1 MSRYRYFLSRT
12 VQTVV
17 LIWLVL
23 TFLFFLFR
31 LMPGDYTDIMIYRGA
46 SPETIAAFKDSW
58 GLNDPLYVQYV
69 SYLRNMVT
77 LDAGI
82 SFRTRQPVWDYVQM
96 RIFNSFI
103 LVAPAITFVYLL
115 GSGIGAFL
123 GSKRDTLVEKGGLSS
138 LIFFGTFPEFFVAI
152 ILVIVFASWLG
163 FFPTSG
169 MITVGLLAEFDAWW
183 QPYLTRDFLLHYI
196 LPFSA
201 IVLRFTYLPT
211 VLMRTNVVEVKD
223 QDFIKYYRITGL
235 PASDRLRNL
244 AYHASLPVI
253 TMYPITMTRALSGMV
268 LIEMVFNWP
277 GIGYALVQA
286 VLAQDL
292 PVVQFVFAVTAV
304 FVILSNFVIDV
315 LYGVIDPR
323 ISIDE

>member
-1 MSRYRYFLSRT
+1 MSKSRYFLYRT
-12 VQTVV
+12 LQTVFLV
-17 LIWLVL
+17 WLVL

-31 LMPGDYTDIMIYRGA
+31 LMPGSYTDIMIYRGA
-46 SPETIAAFKDSW
+46 SPDTVAAFRETW
-58 GLNDPLYVQYV
+58 GLNDPLHVQYWR
-69 SYLRNMVT
+69 YITNMAT
-77 LDAGI
+77 LEAGT
-82 SFRTRQPVWDYVQM
+82 SFRTRQPVWEYVQM

-103 LVAPAITFVYLL
+103 LVAPAVTFVYLL
-115 GSGIGAFL
+115 GSGIGAYL
-123 GSKRDTLVEKGGLSS
+123 GSKRDMLVEKGGLVS

-152 ILVIVFASWLG
+152 VLVIVFASWLG

-169 MITVGLLAEFDAWW
+169 MTSVNLLAEYDAWW
-183 QPYLTRDFLLHYI
+183 QQYLTKDFLLHYI

-201 IVLRFTYLPT
+201 IVLRFTYLPAL
-211 VLMRTNVVEVKD
+211 LMRTNVVEVKD
-223 QDFIKYYRITGL
+223 QDFIKFYRITGL
-235 PASDRLRNL
+235 PSSDRLKNL

-286 VLAQDL
+286 VLSQDL

-304 FVILSNFVIDV
+304 FVILSNFAIDV

-323 ISIDE
+323 ISVDE